1 MIPQGWSYLFGPEL
15 HFLTCLNF
23 TNSPYVPTLEINL
36 LLFPHVFAPC
46 GRGPKVICLCNSASV
61 LPPGSSRCQVLFL
74 LSGQET
80 SQSHQHIHCPIQ
92 GVTPHPSWY
101 SCSCARRLR
110 RLRRLRRHRWEEG
123 GRIRRRRRR
132 AFRPFRCPFRCLAVG
147 DGAEEATHG
156 ALGSVFSMSQRN
168 WQMFTSWKSSHVE
181 RCQFSVGKYCH

>member
-1 MIPQGWSYLFGPEL
+1 MFEL
-15 HFLTCLNF
+15 HKFPKN
-23 TNSPYVPTLEINL
+23 VPTLEINL

-46 GRGPKVICLCNSASV
+46 GSPKVRCLCNSASV

-74 LSGQET
+74 SRQET

-101 SCSCARRLR
+101 SCARRLR
-110 RLRRLRRHRWEEG
+110 RLCRLRHHRARFLHHRWEEG
-123 GRIRRRRRR
+123 GRIQRRRRR

-168 WQMFTSWKSSHVE
+168 WQILTSWKSSHVE
-181 RCQFSVGKYCH
+181 RCQFSDGKYCH